1 MATTRQSISCMIKNY
16 SKNGKEFFWSNYKLS
31 KKLNKSEKTIANT
44 ISLMRRQGE
53 LETLNHGKTRYLK
66 LSDPK
71 IKKIIPDVVKRFY
84 ADSGRNEG
92 SEKGVKSGT
101 PIYNI
106 NISKAKASF
115 NKHIITE
122 SLDMLLVADIKK
134 VVTNFKNIESFVCS
148 VDNDKLLRKTLEEY
162 HKNINPFIKNPAGLF
177 RKNVADNLERFNE
190 EKVAILLEKERKKQ
204 QEYLNALKGAVQ
216 RKAKIAALEDEKILN
231 QWFDDY
237 GLKFTETER
246 QNHFKEFIFTSDNFS
261 YLEIKNKKEMIN
273 NYKTPEKLGYGNRLH
288 FKDFMLGHREGEMK

>member
-106 NISKAKASF
+106 NISKAKASS
-115 NKHIITE
+115 NIHIITE
-122 SLDMLLVADIKK
+122 SIDITLVNEIRKAAPD
-134 VVTNFKNIESFVCS
+134 FKLKQLEKLVCS
-148 VDNDKLLRKTLEEY
+148 VNSNILKKTLKEFKVNE
-162 HKNINPFIKNPAGLF
+162 KVKKPAGLF
-177 RKNVADNLERFNE
+177 THNVYENIE
-190 EKVAILLEKERKKQ
+190 LEKEKAAAIKLEQTRKEQKLKVQHKKKLELQKKQ
-204 QEYLNALKGAVQ
+204 EESE
-216 RKAKIAALEDEKILN
+216 I
-231 QWFDDY
+231 
-237 GLKFTETER
+237 
-246 QNHFKEFIFTSDNFS
+246 QNSHPF
-261 YLEIKNKKEMIN
+261 
-273 NYKTPEKLGYGNRLH
+273 
-288 FKDFMLGHREGEMK
+288 